1 MITNNSYTSSDN
13 NIDHKRGGEKK
24 KRKAYRK
31 NASYTIDY
39 SIN

>member
-24 KRKAYRK
+24 KEK
-31 NASYTIDY
+31 
-39 SIN
+39 SIQEECELYH